1 MKNRATQTQP
11 RGAAI
16 PGMATCLYC
25 LDLGQKGMMNLA
37 RCNLSGS
44 PTSHWEHFMYPRTHG
59 ITDEN
64 RRATSVSVAR
74 IGSLLLQRDHRINT
88 SESRL

>member
-1 MKNRATQTQP
+1 MKNRAAQTQP
-11 RGAAI
+11 RDTAI
-16 PGMATCLYC
+16 LRMATCLCC
-25 LDLGQKGMMNLA
+25 LDLGRKGMMNPA

-44 PTSHWEHFMYPRTHG
+44 LTSHWERFMYPRTHG

-64 RRATSVSVAR
+64 RRATGVSVAG
-74 IGSLLLQRDHRINT
+74 IDSLLLQRDHRLNT

>member
-1 MKNRATQTQP
+1 MGTYPRMKNRAAQTQP
-11 RGAAI
+11 RGTAI
-16 PGMATCLYC
+16 LGMATCLYC

-44 PTSHWEHFMYPRTHG
+44 PTSHGEHFIYPRTHG

-64 RRATSVSVAR
+64 RSATGVPMAG
-74 IGSLLLQRDHRINT
+74 IDSLLLQRSYT
-88 SESRL
+88 G

>member
-1 MKNRATQTQP
+1 
-11 RGAAI
+11 
-16 PGMATCLYC
+16 
-25 LDLGQKGMMNLA
+25 MMNLA
-37 RCNLSGS
+37 QCNLSGS

-64 RRATSVSVAR
+64 RRVTGVPVAG
-74 IGSLLLQRDHRINT
+74 IDSLLLQRDHRTNT